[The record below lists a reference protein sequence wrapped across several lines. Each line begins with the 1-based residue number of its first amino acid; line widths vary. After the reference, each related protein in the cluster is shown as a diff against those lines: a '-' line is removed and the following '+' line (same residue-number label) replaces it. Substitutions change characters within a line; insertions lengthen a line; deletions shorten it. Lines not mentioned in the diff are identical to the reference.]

1 MIRFALFLLMSLAV
15 SSKVAAG
22 VKNEKESLNI
32 FVPDDV
38 FEIFQN
44 ASPTVKA
51 KKFRDFLKTLRN
63 GYLVTTV
70 EWITAKKLRALF
82 KQTILF

>member
-15 SSKVAAG
+15 SSQVTAG

-38 FEIFQN
+38 FEIFKN
-44 ASPTVKA
+44 ASPSIKA
-51 KKFRDFLKTLRN
+51 KHCSAFNRAQ
-63 GYLVTTV
+63 TT
-70 EWITAKKLRALF
+70 F
-82 KQTILF
+82 S